1 MEWRAASLRRTR
13 LAGVDVSVNPVAG
26 SGSNAGADAAAARHG
41 DGPFIKSGTKAGPI
55 GGQTA
60 STKARTLACSVAVM
74 LVVAGPLLAQET
86 APDPAD
92 TATGTI
98 FRWLNFLLVMG
109 GIAYL
114 IGKFGAPYFRSH
126 AAGIAKS
133 IRDAAEMRAAS
144 ERELREVDERVASLN
159 LEIQELRR
167 VAVRESA
174 AEAERLREL
183 ARVEAERIHN
193 AARAEIVA
201 SERAGRQELRAIAA
215 RLATERA
222 AEIMR
227 ARMDPA
233 TDAAL
238 FRAFVGELERRAS

>member
-1 MEWRAASLRRTR
+1 MEGWAPGLRRMR
-13 LAGVDVSVNPVAG
+13 LPGVDASVNAET
-26 SGSNAGADAAAARHG
+26 GSNAAAPVARCG
-41 DGPFIKSGTKAGPI
+41 GGPFIKAGTKAGPI
-55 GGQTA
+55 GGKTVG
-60 STKARTLACSVAVM
+60 TLACSVAVM
-74 LVVAGPLLAQET
+74 LLVAGPLLAAEEA

-92 TATGTI
+92 TATGMI

-114 IGKFGAPYFRSH
+114 IGKFGGPYFRSH

-133 IRDAAEMRAAS
+133 IRDAAEMRAAA

-201 SERAGRQELRAIAA
+201 SERVARQELRAIAA

-222 AEIMR
+222 AEITR
-227 ARMDPA
+227 GRMDPA

-238 FRAFVGELERRAS
+238 FRAFVGELEKRAS

>member
-1 MEWRAASLRRTR
+1 
-13 LAGVDVSVNPVAG
+13 
-26 SGSNAGADAAAARHG
+26 
-41 DGPFIKSGTKAGPI
+41 
-55 GGQTA
+55 
-60 STKARTLACSVAVM
+60 VM
-74 LVVAGPLLAQET
+74 LLVAGPLLAAEEA

-114 IGKFGAPYFRSH
+114 IGKFGAPYFRSR
-126 AAGIAKS
+126 AEGIAKS

-183 ARVEAERIHN
+183 TRVEAERIHN

-201 SERAGRQELRAIAA
+201 SERVARQELRAIAA

-222 AEIMR
+222 AEITR
-227 ARMDPA
+227 GRMDPA

-238 FRAFVGELERRAS
+238 FRAFVGELEKRAS

>member
-1 MEWRAASLRRTR
+1 
-13 LAGVDVSVNPVAG
+13 
-26 SGSNAGADAAAARHG
+26 
-41 DGPFIKSGTKAGPI
+41 
-55 GGQTA
+55 
-60 STKARTLACSVAVM
+60 M

-193 AARAEIVA
+193 AARAEIAA

>member
-1 MEWRAASLRRTR
+1 MGWRALRLRRMR
-13 LAGVDVSVNPVAG
+13 LRSVNA
-26 SGSNAGADAAAARHG
+26 NAAAARR
-41 DGPFIKSGTKAGPI
+41 SGIFAIAG
-55 GGQTA
+55 
-60 STKARTLACSVAVM
+60 TLAASVAVM
-74 LVVAGPLLAQET
+74 LLVAGPLLAEEA

-92 TATGTI
+92 TPVGTI

-126 AAGIAKS
+126 AEGISKS
-133 IRDAAEMRAAS
+133 IREAAEMRAAS

-201 SERAGRQELRAIAA
+201 SERVARQELRAIAA

-222 AEIMR
+222 AEMLR
-227 ARMDPA
+227 GRMDPTA
-233 TDAAL
+233 DAAL

>member
-1 MEWRAASLRRTR
+1 MDWRVPGLRRMR
-13 LAGVDVSVNPVAG
+13 LPGVDASVNAET
-26 SGSNAGADAAAARHG
+26 GSNAAASAAR
-41 DGPFIKSGTKAGPI
+41 PNSGLFKKAGPI
-55 GGQTA
+55 GG
-60 STKARTLACSVAVM
+60 RTVGTIAGTLVAVM
-74 LVVAGPLLAQET
+74 LLVAGPLLAAEEA

-201 SERAGRQELRAIAA
+201 SERVARQELRAIAA

-222 AEIMR
+222 AEITR
-227 ARMDPA
+227 GRMDPA

>member
-1 MEWRAASLRRTR
+1 MDWRVPGLRRMR
-13 LAGVDVSVNPVAG
+13 LPGVDASVNAET
-26 SGSNAGADAAAARHG
+26 GSNAAASAARP
-41 DGPFIKSGTKAGPI
+41 DSGPFKKAGPI
-55 GGQTA
+55 GG
-60 STKARTLACSVAVM
+60 RTVGTIAGTLVAVM
-74 LVVAGPLLAQET
+74 LLVAGPLLAAEEA

-114 IGKFGAPYFRSH
+114 IGKFGGPYFRSH
-126 AAGIAKS
+126 AEGIAKS

-201 SERAGRQELRAIAA
+201 SERVARQELRAIAA

-222 AEIMR
+222 AEITR
-227 ARMDPA
+227 GRMDPA

>member
-1 MEWRAASLRRTR
+1 MR
-13 LAGVDVSVNPVAG
+13 LPGVDASVNG
-26 SGSNAGADAAAARHG
+26 DTGSNADASAARP
-41 DGPFIKSGTKAGPI
+41 DSGIFTKAGPI
-55 GGQTA
+55 GGKTVGTIA
-60 STKARTLACSVAVM
+60 STLASVAVM
-74 LVVAGPLLAQET
+74 LLVAGPLLAAEEA

-183 ARVEAERIHN
+183 ARVEAERIHK

-201 SERAGRQELRAIAA
+201 SERVARQELRAIAA

-227 ARMDPA
+227 GRMDPP

>member
-1 MEWRAASLRRTR
+1 MDGRVPGLRRMR
-13 LAGVDVSVNPVAG
+13 LPGVDASVNAET
-26 SGSNAGADAAAARHG
+26 GSNAAAPAARP
-41 DGPFIKSGTKAGPI
+41 DSGIFTKAGPI
-55 GGQTA
+55 GGKTVGTIA
-60 STKARTLACSVAVM
+60 GALACSVAVM
-74 LVVAGPLLAQET
+74 LLVAGPLLAAEEA

-98 FRWLNFLLVMG
+98 FRWLNFLLVIG

-114 IGKFGAPYFRSH
+114 SGKFGGPYFRSH

-133 IRDAAEMRAAS
+133 IRDAAEMRAAA

-201 SERAGRQELRAIAA
+201 SERVARQELRAIAA

-222 AEIMR
+222 AEITR
-227 ARMDPA
+227 GRMDPA

-238 FRAFVGELERRAS
+238 FRAFVGELEKRAS